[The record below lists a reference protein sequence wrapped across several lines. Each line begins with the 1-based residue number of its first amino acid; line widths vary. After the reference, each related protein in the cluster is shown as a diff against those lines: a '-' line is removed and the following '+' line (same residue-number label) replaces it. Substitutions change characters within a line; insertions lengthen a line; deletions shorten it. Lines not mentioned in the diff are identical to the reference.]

1 MYRTFLTLEG
11 TIEDVNELNESIEK
25 ETGISDFFDT
35 ESENWRAWVEYK
47 DGKTEILEEVAK
59 W

>member
-25 ETGISDFFDT
+25 ETGIPDFFDT
-35 ESENWRAWVEYK
+35 ESEDWRAWVEYN

-59 W
+59 

>member
-1 MYRTFLTLEG
+1 MYKTFLTLEG
-11 TIEDVNELNESIEK
+11 TIENVAELNENIEK

-35 ESENWRAWVEYK
+35 ESEDWRAWVEYK

-59 W
+59 

>member
-1 MYRTFLTLEG
+1 MYRAFLTLEG

-25 ETGISDFFDT
+25 ETGIIDFFDT

>member
-1 MYRTFLTLEG
+1 MYRTFLKLEG

-47 DGKTEILEEVAK
+47 DGKTMILEEVAR
-59 W
+59 

>member
-11 TIEDVNELNESIEK
+11 TIENVAELNENIEK
-25 ETGISDFFDT
+25 ETGIADFFDT
-35 ESENWRAWVEYK
+35 ESEDWRAWVEYK

-59 W
+59 

>member
-1 MYRTFLTLEG
+1 MYRAFLTLEG

-35 ESENWRAWVEYK
+35 ESEDWRAWVEYK
-47 DGKTEILEEVAK
+47 DGKTMILEEVAR
-59 W
+59 

>member
-1 MYRTFLTLEG
+1 MYRAFLTLEG

-35 ESENWRAWVEYK
+35 ESEDWRAWVEYK

-59 W
+59 

>member
-59 W
+59 

>member
-11 TIEDVNELNESIEK
+11 TIEDVNELNESIKK

-35 ESENWRAWVEYK
+35 ESEDWRAWVEYK

-59 W
+59 